1 MNEHFSQSHFRTWL
15 TPGQF
20 RQVLVMGVLNV
31 TPDSFSDGGKHATV
45 DSGVNAAVGMIQEG
59 ASLVDVGGES
69 TRPGSLPV
77 NTHEQMRR
85 VVPVIRGIAARVPG
99 VVISIDTTRADV
111 ADAAIDAGASLV
123 NDTSGGTDDPAM
135 LRLVARR
142 RVPIVLMH
150 RRGTPLTMQ
159 ADPFYDDVTRQVTTD
174 LMLLRDSALAAGIEP
189 VNILLDVG
197 IGFGKTTAHNLQLL
211 RDHLTFASLGHPL
224 LLGASRKRFIGELTD
239 TPDPADRL
247 PGSIAA
253 ALWGVD
259 HGAAVLRVHDV
270 AATVRAVRM
279 HNAIATG

>member
-1 MNEHFSQSHFRTWL
+1 
-15 TPGQF
+15 
-20 RQVLVMGVLNV
+20 MGVLNV

-45 DSGVNAAVGMIQEG
+45 ECGVNAAVGMIQEG

-77 NTHEQMRR
+77 NTHEQIRR

-211 RDHLTFASLGHPL
+211 RDHATFASLGHPL

-279 HNAIATG
+279 FKAIATG

>member
-45 DSGVNAAVGMIQEG
+45 ECGVNAAVGMIQEG

-77 NTHEQMRR
+77 NTHEQIRR

-159 ADPFYDDVTRQVTTD
+159 ADPFYDDVTLQVTTD

-211 RDHLTFASLGHPL
+211 RDHATFASLGHPL

-279 HNAIATG
+279 FKAIATG